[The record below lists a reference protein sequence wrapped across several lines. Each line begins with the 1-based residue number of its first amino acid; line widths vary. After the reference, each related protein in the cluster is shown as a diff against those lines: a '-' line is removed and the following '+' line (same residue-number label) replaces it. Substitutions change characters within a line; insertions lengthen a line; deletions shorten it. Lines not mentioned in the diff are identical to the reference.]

1 MGRSAVRLYLDQ
13 PLSSGAT
20 PAADRGQAHYLR
32 SVMRL
37 GPGDP
42 VLVFNEQDGEWTAE
56 IASLD
61 RRSCEL
67 RVQERRRRPGPEPDI
82 SLAFAP
88 LKAAQIDFL
97 VQKAVELGVS
107 ALYPVMT
114 ERTQVTRVNTGRL
127 RANAI
132 EAAEQCERLSVP
144 SVAEPVSLADFLAT
158 WPADRPLLAA
168 IERQQAPTL
177 SETLQDLRP
186 PLGLLTGPEGGFAP
200 AELDALGARH
210 NVKAVNLGPRILRA
224 ETAAVAGLAVVQA
237 LAGDWP
243 NRSGLVPEQ

>member
-13 PLSSGAT
+13 PLSRGGTAT
-20 PAADRGQAHYLR
+20 ADSGQAHYLR

-37 GPGDP
+37 GPGST
-42 VLVFNEQDGEWTAE
+42 VHVFNGRDGEWAAE
-56 IASLD
+56 IGRLD
-61 RRSCEL
+61 RRTCVLQIGE
-67 RVQERRRRPGPEPDI
+67 QRRQPAPEPDI

-97 VQKAVELGVS
+97 VQKAVELGVTS
-107 ALYPVMT
+107 LHPLMT

-127 RANAI
+127 RANAV

-144 SVAEPVSLADFLAT
+144 SLTEPVPLSDFLAA
-158 WPADRPLLAA
+158 WPSDRSLLAA
-168 IERQQAPTL
+168 IERQQAPSL
-177 SETLQDLRP
+177 AETLHELRP

-200 AELDALGARH
+200 AELDALRARH

-237 LAGDWP
+237 LAGDWRATGP
-243 NRSGLVPEQ
+243 D